1 MSHMSHDTVRKQSNK
16 KGNIM
21 KLDVDWAAMAKAV
34 AKAIWPFL
42 TGALAGFL
50 AGCTVGGVGPN
61 FFGA

>member
-1 MSHMSHDTVRKQSNK
+1 
-16 KGNIM
+16 M
-21 KLDVDWAAMAKAV
+21 KLDIDWAGLAKAV

-42 TGALAGFL
+42 AGALAGFL

>member
-1 MSHMSHDTVRKQSNK
+1 MVRKQSNK
-16 KGNIM
+16 KGNMM
-21 KLDVDWAAMAKAV
+21 KLDIDWAGLAKAV